1 MTLKLRLL
9 HKNSLNMFMC
19 QQLRGA
25 LDSSVCTC
33 ECLQQVPLFAEVYSV
48 VWTERSDG
56 VGGGGG
62 DGKRREDKEG
72 NVKSNNQ
79 VK

>member
-19 QQLRGA
+19 QQLRGT

-33 ECLQQVPLFAEVYSV
+33 EGLQQVPLFAEVHSV
-48 VWTERSDG
+48 VVTKRSGG
-56 VGGGGG
+56 VGGG
-62 DGKRREDKEG
+62 DGKRREDKDG